1 MKSKLCKKCKK
12 PLPEGYKY
20 DKCESCRNKEVQKLK
35 NTGKKIGMIATPVI
49 GLITAVL
56 LKKKK

>member
-1 MKSKLCKKCKK
+1 MKSDLCKKCKK
-12 PLPEGYKY
+12 PLPKGYKY
-20 DKCESCRNKEVQKLK
+20 DKCESCRNKEIQKLK
-35 NTGKKIGMIATPVI
+35 NTGKKIGIIATPVI